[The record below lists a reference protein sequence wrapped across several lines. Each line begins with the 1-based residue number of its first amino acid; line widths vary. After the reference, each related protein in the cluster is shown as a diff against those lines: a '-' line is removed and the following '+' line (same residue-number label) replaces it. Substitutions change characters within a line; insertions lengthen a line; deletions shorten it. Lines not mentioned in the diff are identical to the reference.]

1 FTAALNNAINISGFP
16 AGFFSMVQGDS
27 VEVGQTLVKHP
38 LLEAVGFT
46 GSLRGGR
53 AIYDT
58 AAQRPRPIPVYAEM
72 GSINPVVIMPG
83 SVEARGD
90 ALIDA
95 LAASATLGAGQY
107 CTNPGLVLMLDSP
120 DTDKFIQRY
129 TEAMTAREP
138 QVMLN
143 AAIESGLARTV
154 EQTVRSGG
162 VDLLAGGETVTGGG
176 FCYAHTVMKADS
188 AAFRSNPQLHHEH
201 FGPVTLFVTCA
212 SLDDMRLTLESIEGQ
227 LTGTIHG
234 EDDEIE
240 DARPLLQA
248 LTERSEEHTSEL

>member
-1 FTAALNNAINISGFP
+1 
-16 AGFFSMVQGDS
+16 
-27 VEVGQTLVKHP
+27 
-38 LLEAVGFT
+38 
-46 GSLRGGR
+46 
-53 AIYDT
+53 
-58 AAQRPRPIPVYAEM
+58 
-72 GSINPVVIMPG
+72 
-83 SVEARGD
+83 
-90 ALIDA
+90 
-95 LAASATLGAGQY
+95 
-107 CTNPGLVLMLDSP
+107 
-120 DTDKFIQRY
+120 QRY

-248 LTERSEEHTSEL
+248 LTERVGRLIWNGVPTGVEVSHAQQHGGPYPATTAPWSTSVGMMAIKRFMRPVAYQNIPPALLPDALKNENPLNILRIVNSEYTREPIKP